1 MLTRRHIRVK
11 VMQSLYAFNQ
21 SQNDNLGTEERFLL
35 KSMEEMYDLFLLQL
49 SLIAELKAKAETFLE
64 RSQQKHLA
72 TNEDKDPNKKFVENS
87 IFTILE
93 NNESLQDALERHKI
107 THWKRDDEYVQI
119 IWEEIKESE
128 LYQKYMET
136 RESSFK
142 EDKEF
147 IIAIFKEIV
156 APNEKLYDY
165 LEDSKLTWIDD
176 LPLVNTAV
184 LKFFQKLKPNAA
196 ENFKLRKLYK
206 SEDDKDFAKELF
218 RKTYVNDDLLAE
230 EMLGKTPN
238 WDKDRIAEIDM
249 ILIKMAICEFLKF
262 SSIPVKVTINE
273 YLELA
278 KEYSTPKSS
287 IFINGV
293 LDKLSKE
300 YQEENKL
307 NKVGRGLM

>member
-21 SQNDNLGTEERFLL
+21 SKNDKLATEEKFLL

-49 SLIAELKAKAETFLE
+49 SLMNEIRTKAETFLE
-64 RSQQKHLA
+64 KSQQKYLA
-72 TNEDKDPNKKFVENS
+72 TQEEKDPNRKFIDNKAIEFLS
-87 IFTILE
+87 K
-93 NNESLQDALERHKI
+93 NESFRNELEVRKI
-107 THWKRDDEYVQI
+107 NHWKRDDEYADI
-119 IWEEIKESE
+119 LWEELKNSE
-128 LYQKYMET
+128 LYENYMQT
-136 RESSFK
+136 RDSGFK

-147 IIAIFKEIV
+147 ALNLFKQII
-156 APNEKLYDY
+156 APNEKLYEY
-165 LEDSKLTWIDD
+165 LEDKKLTWLDD
-176 LPLVNTAV
+176 LPLVNTAIV
-184 LKFFQKLKPNAA
+184 KLLQKLK
-196 ENFKLRKLYK
+196 EKDGSDFKLPKLFK
-206 SEDDKDFAKELF
+206 SEDDKDYAIDLF
-218 RKTYVNDDLLAE
+218 RKTYLNDEDLDL

-249 ILIKMAICEFLKF
+249 LLIKMAICEFLKF
-262 SSIPVKVTINE
+262 PSIPVKVTINE

-300 YQEENKL
+300 YKEEDKL
-307 NKVGRGLM
+307 NKMGRGLM

>member
-21 SQNDNLGTEERFLL
+21 SQNDNLGAEERFLL

-49 SLIAELKAKAETFLE
+49 SLIAEIKTKAETFLE
-64 RSQQKHLA
+64 RSQHKHLA
-72 TNEDKDPNKKFVENS
+72 TTEDKDPNKKFVENPVFS
-87 IFTILE
+87 ILE
-93 NNESLQDALERHKI
+93 TNESLQDALESRKI
-107 THWKRDDEYVQI
+107 THWKRDDEYAQI
-119 IWEEIKESE
+119 IWDDLRQSE
-128 LYQKYMET
+128 LYYNYMAS
-136 RESSFK
+136 RESNFK
-142 EDKEF
+142 DDKAF
-147 IIAIFKEIV
+147 IISVFKEII
-156 APNEKLYDY
+156 APNDKLYDY

-184 LKFFQKLKPNAA
+184 LKFLQKLKPGSA
-196 ENFKLRKLYK
+196 ETLKLGKLYK

-218 RKTYVNDDLLAE
+218 RKTYINDEMLAE

-238 WDKDRIAEIDM
+238 WDRDRIAEIDM

-300 YQEENKL
+300 YKEEKKL

>member
-21 SQNDNLGTEERFLL
+21 SQNDNLGAEERFLL

-49 SLIAELKAKAETFLE
+49 SLIAEIKTKAETFLE
-64 RSQQKHLA
+64 RSQHKHLA
-72 TNEDKDPNKKFVENS
+72 TTEDKDPNKKFVENPVFS
-87 IFTILE
+87 ILE
-93 NNESLQDALERHKI
+93 TNESLQDALESRKI
-107 THWKRDDEYVQI
+107 THWKRDDEYAQI
-119 IWEEIKESE
+119 IWDDLRQSE
-128 LYQKYMET
+128 LYHNYMAS
-136 RESSFK
+136 RESNFK
-142 EDKEF
+142 DDKAF
-147 IIAIFKEIV
+147 IISVFKEII
-156 APNEKLYDY
+156 APNDKLYDY

-184 LKFFQKLKPNAA
+184 LKFLQKLKPGSA
-196 ENFKLRKLYK
+196 ETLKLGKLYK

-218 RKTYVNDDLLAE
+218 RKTYINDEMLAE

-238 WDKDRIAEIDM
+238 WDRDRIAEIDM

-300 YQEENKL
+300 YKEEKKL